1 MAHRILLIEDET
13 IMLDLLST
21 FLEKAGYRVTGA
33 TNAAEALASFEKEAP
48 DLVLLDLVLP
58 DENGIVILRKIR
70 TTSNVPIVVL
80 SGRAENAHRTAA
92 LELGAN
98 DFVNKGVDLQ
108 ELLLRLRNILNGI
121 APGTRPGGGAAP
133 GTRAGTRLLF
143 AGWTLNLDSRELINP
158 DGDEVHM
165 TRSEFQLLAALGRNP
180 GNVVKR
186 EALVD
191 AVSGV
196 TNGPTERSLDT
207 YMNRLRRK
215 IEKDPKQ
222 PEIIQTLK
230 GVGYKLKR
238 SE

>member
-80 SGRAENAHRTAA
+80 SGRSENAHRTAA

-121 APGTRPGGGAAP
+121 APGTRPGAGAVP
-133 GTRAGTRLLF
+133 GTGADTRLHF
-143 AGWTLNLDSRELINP
+143 AGWTLNLNSRELINP

>member
-33 TNAAEALASFEKEAP
+33 TNASEALASFEMETP

-58 DENGIVILRKIR
+58 DENGLVILRKIR

-80 SGRAENAHRTAA
+80 SGRAENAHRTTA

-121 APGTRPGGGAAP
+121 ATGTRPGGGAAP
-133 GTRAGTRLLF
+133 GTNADTHLHF
-143 AGWTLNLDSRELINP
+143 AGWTLNLDNRELINP

>member
-133 GTRAGTRLLF
+133 STGAGTRLLF